1 MEFSRGDD
9 HPQGRPGA
17 GRRLHDGAQA
27 RQPDPFSAL
36 ALAELA
42 NRAGIPEGVFNV
54 VTGSAS
60 EVGNELTGN
69 PLVRKLS
76 FTGSTEIG
84 RQLMEQ
90 CAKDIKKVSLELG
103 GNAPFIVL
111 MTPIWIKPSKARW
124 PQVSQ
129 RRADLRLRQPPVCP

>member
-1 MEFSRGDD
+1 MST
-9 HPQGRPGA
+9 GA
-17 GRRLHDGAQA
+17 DTTARALERELAWLEQVLQA
-27 RQPDPFSAL
+27 RIALHFGQEQDAGALARVAVPALAHGGQSAL

-42 NRAGIPEGVFNV
+42 HRAGIPEGVFNV

-103 GNAPFIVL
+103 GNAPFIVFDD
-111 MTPIWIKPSKARW
+111 
-124 PQVSQ
+124 
-129 RRADLRLRQPPVCP
+129 ADLDKAV